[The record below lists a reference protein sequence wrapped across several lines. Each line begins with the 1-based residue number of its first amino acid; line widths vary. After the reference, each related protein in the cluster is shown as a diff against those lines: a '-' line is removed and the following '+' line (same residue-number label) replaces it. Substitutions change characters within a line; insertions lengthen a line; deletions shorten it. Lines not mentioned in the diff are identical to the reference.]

1 MRVIIVS
8 GMSGSGKT
16 VALHTLE
23 DEGFY
28 CVDNLP
34 GSMLP
39 DLIAKLTSPESLRYE
54 AIAVGVDA
62 RSDENSIKEFVTVLE
77 HLNKDD
83 KLSIEILFLETNRET
98 LLKRFSETR
107 RKHPLSSKGIP
118 LVSAIRKEADFLL
131 QMKEH
136 ADLVIDTS
144 NLNLHQ
150 LREIILTRMIGRKA
164 ESLAVLFQSF
174 GFKHGSPQSS
184 DFVFDVR
191 CLPNPYWEPTIRAFT
206 GLDEPVREYLE
217 KHSSVEEMFDSIRVF
232 VEKWLPVF
240 EAENRAY
247 LTISIGCTGG
257 RHRSVYLVSRLANH
271 FLQQTENVSARHR
284 EFSE

>member
-1 MRVIIVS
+1 MRIVIVS

-34 GSMLP
+34 GSLLP
-39 DLIAKLTSPESLRYE
+39 DLIATLTSPDSPRYE
-54 AIAVGVDA
+54 TIAVGVDA
-62 RSDENSIKEFVTVLE
+62 RSDENSINDFVKVLE
-77 HLNKDD
+77 RLSKDD
-83 KLSIEILFLETNRET
+83 KLTIEILFLETRRET

-118 LVSAIRKEADFLL
+118 LVTAIRKEADFLL

-144 NLNLHQ
+144 TLNLHQ
-150 LREIILTRMIGRKA
+150 LREIILTRMIGRKT
-164 ESLAVLFQSF
+164 ESLALLFQSF

-191 CLPNPYWEPTIRAFT
+191 CLPNPYWEPSIRSFT
-206 GLDEPVREYLE
+206 GLDEPVREYLQR
-217 KHSSVEEMFDSIRVF
+217 HPPVEEMYDSIRVF

-240 EAENRAY
+240 AAENRAY

-257 RHRSVYLVSRLANH
+257 RHRSVYLASRLAEH
-271 FLQQTENVSARHR
+271 FLQHNDNVSTRHR
-284 EFSE
+284 ELS

>member
-1 MRVIIVS
+1 MRIIIVS

-34 GSMLP
+34 GSLLP
-39 DLIAKLTSPESLRYE
+39 DLIAKLTNPDSPRYD

-62 RSDENSIKEFVTVLE
+62 RSDEDSIKDFVDALE
-77 HLNKDD
+77 RLSKDKD
-83 KLSIEILFLETNRET
+83 LAIEILFLETNREM
-98 LLKRFSETR
+98 LLQRFSETR
-107 RKHPLSSKGIP
+107 RKHPLSGKGTP
-118 LVSAIRKEADFLL
+118 LVSAIRKEADFLM

-150 LREIILTRMIGRKA
+150 LREVILSRMIGRKS
-164 ESLAVLFQSF
+164 ENLALLFQSF
-174 GFKHGSPQSS
+174 GFKYGSPQSS

-191 CLPNPYWEPTIRAFT
+191 CLPNPYWDPAIRSFT
-206 GLDEPVREYLE
+206 GLDEPVREFLQS
-217 KHSSVEEMFDSIRVF
+217 HQPVEEMFESISTF

-257 RHRSVYLVSRLANH
+257 RHRSVYLASRLAEH
-271 FLQQTENVSARHR
+271 FSKLTENVSTRHR
-284 EFSE
+284 EFN

>member
-1 MRVIIVS
+1 MRIIIVS

-34 GSMLP
+34 GSLLP
-39 DLIAKLTSPESLRYE
+39 DLIATLTSPDSPRYE
-54 AIAVGVDA
+54 TIAVGVDA
-62 RSDENSIKEFVTVLE
+62 RSDENSINDFVKVLE
-77 HLNKDD
+77 RLIKDD
-83 KLSIEILFLETNRET
+83 KLTIEILFLETRRET

-118 LVSAIRKEADFLL
+118 LVTAIRKEADFLM

-144 NLNLHQ
+144 TLNLHQ
-150 LREIILTRMIGRKA
+150 LREIILTRMIGRKT
-164 ESLAVLFQSF
+164 ESLALLFQSF

-191 CLPNPYWEPTIRAFT
+191 CLPNPYWEPAIRSFS

-217 KHSSVEEMFDSIRVF
+217 RHPLVEEMYDSIRVF

-257 RHRSVYLVSRLANH
+257 RHRSVYLASRLAEH
-271 FLQQTENVSARHR
+271 FLQHNDNVSTRHR
-284 EFSE
+284 EFS

>member
-1 MRVIIVS
+1 MRIVIVS

-34 GSMLP
+34 GSLLP
-39 DLIAKLTSPESLRYE
+39 DLIATLTSPDSPRYE
-54 AIAVGVDA
+54 TIAVGVDA
-62 RSDENSIKEFVTVLE
+62 RSNENSINNFVQVLE

-83 KLSIEILFLETNRET
+83 KLSIEILFLETRRET

-118 LVSAIRKEADFLL
+118 LVTAIRKEADFLL
-131 QMKEH
+131 QMKEQ

-144 NLNLHQ
+144 TLNLHQ
-150 LREIILTRMIGRKA
+150 LREIIVTRIIGRKT
-164 ESLAVLFQSF
+164 ESLALLFQSF

-191 CLPNPYWEPTIRAFT
+191 CLPNPYWEPSIRSFT
-206 GLDEPVREYLE
+206 GLDEPVRDFLQR
-217 KHSSVEEMFDSIRVF
+217 HPPVEEMYDSIRVF

-257 RHRSVYLVSRLANH
+257 RHRSVYLASRLAEH
-271 FLQQTENVSARHR
+271 FLQHNDNVSTRHR
-284 EFSE
+284 EFS

>member
-1 MRVIIVS
+1 MRIIIVS
-8 GMSGSGKT
+8 GMSGSGKS

-34 GSMLP
+34 GSLLP
-39 DLIAKLTSPESLRYE
+39 DLIDRLTRPDALSYES
-54 AIAVGVDA
+54 IAVGVDA
-62 RSDENSIKEFVTVLE
+62 RSDERSITDFVSNLDT
-77 HLNKDD
+77 
-83 KLSIEILFLETNRET
+83 LSSDENLDIEILFLETNRET
-98 LLKRFSETR
+98 LLQRFSETR
-107 RKHPLSSKGIP
+107 RKHPLSRKGTP
-118 LVSAIRKEADFLL
+118 LVSAIQKEADFLL

-150 LREIILTRMIGRKA
+150 LREIIVNRMIGRKS
-164 ESLAVLFQSF
+164 ESLALLFQSF
-174 GFKHGSPQSS
+174 GFKYGSPQSS

-191 CLPNPYWEPTIRAFT
+191 CLPNPYWEPSIRSFT
-206 GLDEPVREYLE
+206 GLDEPVREFLE
-217 KHSSVEEMFDSIRVF
+217 AHPPVEEMYESIRSF

-257 RHRSVYLVSRLANH
+257 RHRSVYLASRLAEH
-271 FLQQTENVSARHR
+271 FSGRSENVSLRHR
-284 EFSE
+284 EFT